1 MKLSHIFQIW
11 KDMPTKQFQV
21 NICVGAATLGL
32 VNFYWLHSVL
42 QSLVS
47 ITVFQSLDVL
57 VPFDG
62 GHAMPAVGGKRF
74 CKRKVRRGR
83 ENDLHEMILPRRWA
97 IGTPSRRSAAVATSR

>member
-21 NICVGAATLGL
+21 NICVGAATVGL

-47 ITVFQSLDVL
+47 ITVFLCL
-57 VPFDG
+57 
-62 GHAMPAVGGKRF
+62 
-74 CKRKVRRGR
+74 
-83 ENDLHEMILPRRWA
+83 A
-97 IGTPSRRSAAVATSR
+97 IVIRLWLRRSK